1 MALALLA
8 RVQLIPSL
16 AGANP
21 AYLQNLI
28 DAASNLIENYCKRVF
43 LTTVYVDEVY
53 DGDGSSVLLLRNIPI
68 TALTTVKVVQA
79 DDTEVACAGTEFR
92 RNDGIGEIRHRPA
105 CDCTYCHF
113 PRGFRNIKVSYTAG
127 LGLTADVLPED
138 IQEACGQLCAW
149 LHEMAATAAGA
160 VKAWKLGDAAV
171 TYAIPVVGA
180 SAIPDTVKQLI
191 GPYRKFVP

>member
-68 TALTTVKVVQA
+68 TALTTVKVVRA
-79 DDTEVACAGTEFR
+79 DDTEVACAGMEF
-92 RNDGIGEIRHRPA
+92 RNDGSNRLSLQKGQRFCFALKEEVHAFDKRLV
-105 CDCTYCHF
+105 
-113 PRGFRNIKVSYTAG
+113 FRLLQHAPVFFIASDQVVNI
-127 LGLTADVLPED
+127 L
-138 IQEACGQLCAW
+138 
-149 LHEMAATAAGA
+149 
-160 VKAWKLGDAAV
+160 
-171 TYAIPVVGA
+171 
-180 SAIPDTVKQLI
+180 
-191 GPYRKFVP
+191 

>member
-8 RVQLIPSL
+8 RVQMIPSL
-16 AGANP
+16 AGADP
-21 AYLQNLI
+21 IYLQNLI

-43 LTTVYVDEVY
+43 LTTVYVDQVY
-53 DGDGSSVLLLRNIPI
+53 DGDGTRALLLRNLPI
-68 TALTTVKVVQA
+68 TALTTVKVVEA
-79 DDTEVACAGTEFR
+79 DDTEVACVGTEFR
-92 RNDGIGEIRHRPA
+92 RDDRIGEIRPRPA
-105 CDCTYCHF
+105 CACTYCFF
-113 PRGFRNIKVSYTAG
+113 PSGYRNIKVSYTAG

-138 IQEACGQLCAW
+138 IQEACGQMCTW

-160 VKAWKLGDAAV
+160 LQAWKLGDAAN
-171 TYAIPVVGA
+171 TYAIPAVGT